1 MRILHYLLLFW
12 RIKGK
17 KPMKTHKDLDL
28 WKTSMD
34 LVLELYRVTKH
45 YPKEEV
51 YGMISQMKRAA
62 VSVPSNISE
71 GAARKHPK
79 EFIRFLQISSGSLSE
94 LETQVI
100 ISKQLSWLTE
110 QDYLKIIGMINTIRA
125 QLTGLERALQN
136 KI

>member
-1 MRILHYLLLFW
+1 
-12 RIKGK
+12 
-17 KPMKTHKDLDL
+17 MKTHKDLDL

-34 LVLELYRVTKH
+34 LVLEIYRITRH

-51 YGMISQMKRAA
+51 YGMISQMRRAA

-100 ISKQLSWLTE
+100 ISNQLSWITE
-110 QDYLKIIGMINTIRA
+110 QEYIKVIGMINTLRA
-125 QLTGLERALQN
+125 QMTGLERALQ
-136 KI
+136 KKL

>member
-1 MRILHYLLLFW
+1 MRILHYLFLFW
-12 RIKGK
+12 RIKGE

-51 YGMISQMKRAA
+51 YGMISQMRRAA
-62 VSVPSNISE
+62 VSVPSSISE